1 MKKWIAMLLA
11 LTLLVGLTAC
21 GGAPAAETPDPTQ
34 AANSGA
40 PVGDQNDKTEEGYF
54 FTLEGEKLIPGA
66 AFDPSA
72 YPEANSVYEVPSCA
86 IEGTDNLYDYGTVEV
101 TAYDDGTGEIIYSV
115 YLVDANT
122 PTDEG
127 LYISDTLEQV
137 NTIYGTD
144 RTENGNELTYQKGDS
159 LLIILLEDDVVTSI
173 EYRANM

>member
-101 TAYDDGTGEIIYSV
+101 TAYDDGTGEIICSV
-115 YLVDANT
+115 YLVDANGEDI
-122 PTDEG
+122 PWHG
-127 LYISDTLEQV
+127 F
-137 NTIYGTD
+137 YGNA
-144 RTENGNELTYQKGDS
+144 NGGYDNRALITWEDPKEIQLNFTQGVFS
-159 LLIILLEDDVVTSI
+159 ARQFALLSN
-173 EYRANM
+173 ANLVEI